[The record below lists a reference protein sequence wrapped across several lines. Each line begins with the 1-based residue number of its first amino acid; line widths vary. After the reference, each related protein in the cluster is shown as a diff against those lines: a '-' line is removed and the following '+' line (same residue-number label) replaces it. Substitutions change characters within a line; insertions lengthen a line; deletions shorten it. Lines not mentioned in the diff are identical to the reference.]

1 MEIKL
6 PKNSTG
12 GDKDT
17 AYVMPEGLS
26 TDASNKIWSEILTKI
41 VDKENELQ
49 ERVLAAEAKIEEYKK
64 EIEKQAFRN
73 IEIIGIF
80 SAVLALLIVDVS
92 VIKSA
97 TSFLAAILLI
107 TSLAAVVAMFALLI
121 HILFAPED
129 KYRITWK
136 AMWVPLSILIIFII
150 LGIVAQHLG
159 WMWALWSGGN

>member
-12 GDKDT
+12 GDKDTT

-49 ERVLAAEAKIEEYKK
+49 ERVLTAEAKIER
-64 EIEKQAFRN
+64 QAFRN

-92 VIKSA
+92 IIKSA

-129 KYRITWK
+129 KHRITWK
-136 AMWVPLSILIIFII
+136 AIWIPLLVLVFFII

-159 WMWALWSGGN
+159 WMWALWSSGN